1 VEPPLVELRA
11 YFLLIQPVRLV
22 LGLVGLAAAR
32 ALGVSPTASIWL
44 FGLGAVLFALGMLTT
59 RRRRAFFERALG
71 AEEID
76 GSRAVESRA
85 RTLVRSAYPSTMAV
99 SALTAIA
106 LPINASLAALLAG
119 LLAGMAVVGAFFGYE
134 LVQWEQSRG
143 VRLFALP
150 GQGRE
155 LSPAERRGDRS
166 RPSSASP
173 NRRT

>member
-1 VEPPLVELRA
+1 MEQPLVELRA

-22 LGLVGLAAAR
+22 LGLLGLAAAR
-32 ALGVSPTASIWL
+32 ALGVSAHASIWL
-44 FGLGAVLFALGMLTT
+44 FGLGAVLFGLGTLTT
-59 RRRRAFFERALG
+59 RRRQAFFDRAG
-71 AEEID
+71 SAQEVD
-76 GSRAVESRA
+76 GSRSVESRA
-85 RTLVRSAYPSTMAV
+85 RTLARSAYPSTLAV

-119 LLAGMAVVGAFFGYE
+119 LLAGMAVIGAFFGYE

-155 LSPAERRGDRS
+155 LFVRRLEGDRS
-166 RPSSASP
+166 RPPANAS
-173 NRRT
+173 

>member
-1 VEPPLVELRA
+1 VAPLVELRT

-22 LGLVGLAAAR
+22 LGLLGLGAAR
-32 ALGVSPTASIWL
+32 ALGVSPASSIWL

-59 RRRRAFFERALG
+59 RRRRAFFERAG
-71 AEEID
+71 KAEEID

-85 RTLVRSAYPSTMAV
+85 RTLARSAFPSTLAV
-99 SALTAIA
+99 SSLTVIA

-119 LLAGMAVVGAFFGYE
+119 ILAGMTVVGAIFGYE
-134 LVQWEQSRG
+134 LIQWEQSRG

-155 LSPAERRGDRS
+155 LFARRLEG
-166 RPSSASP
+166 RPEPPLRASS
-173 NRRT
+173 